1 MLFSKIIFYI
11 PNLLSIFRI
20 ISPIPLVIMYK
31 NGLYLGSLILFA
43 VSALSDFFDG
53 FFARKLK
60 VTSFL
65 GAVLDGA
72 ADKVL
77 VNSIFI
83 LLYIYSELPFWFI
96 SISLFRDI
104 AISIL
109 SILFFN
115 SMHGKPHV
123 LFVSKINTTLQLL
136 LITLIYCSKVFG
148 IIAPFV
154 KNLTIFSTAFF
165 TIVSA
170 VSYAV
175 YFIRYKHE

>member
-1 MLFSKIIFYI
+1 MLFRKIIFYV

-20 ISPIPLVIMYK
+20 ISAIPLVIMYK
-31 NGLYLGSLILFA
+31 NGLYGYSLILFA
-43 VSALSDFFDG
+43 ISALSDFFDG
-53 FFARKLK
+53 FLARKLK

-83 LLYIYSELPFWFI
+83 LLYVYSELPMWFI
-96 SISLFRDI
+96 LISLFRDI
-104 AISIL
+104 ALSIF

-115 SMHGKPHV
+115 SMHGKPYV

-136 LITLIYCSKVFG
+136 LITLIYFSKVFC
-148 IIAPFV
+148 ITIQFA
-154 KNLTIFSTAFF
+154 KNLTIFLTAFF
-165 TIVSA
+165 TIISA